1 MQMLR
6 IYFNVISS
14 QTAIIEDI
22 EMSAVEQARDVSTST
37 IEQGEQISL
46 EGSFIQDSAKKDS
59 AKKR

>member
-22 EMSAVEQARDVSTST
+22 EMSAVEQARDISTSA